1 MKRLTTISP
10 SLLLGLTLAAGCSSS
25 FSSGVSGDQVANELS
40 DGDLTTFCESLA
52 DFESQFAED
61 NKEAVCKIAGV
72 TAGAF
77 SAAFDPMADGA
88 AVCEQAVMECTSA
101 TSMGEAGDPVA
112 ACKMTDLTMCNASV
126 AEIEDCINEGYEL
139 YEETLGEFSSQS
151 CSELLSDTGMT
162 DTSTPTPGAACSI
175 VEEKCP
181 SLNLGPQG

>member
-25 FSSGVSGDQVANELS
+25 FSSGVSGDTVAKDIS

-61 NKEAVCKIAGV
+61 NKEAACKFSGAL
-72 TAGAF
+72 AGAF
-77 SAAFDPMADGA
+77 ATAFDAMADGE

-101 TSMGEAGDPVA
+101 TSMGDAGDPVA
-112 ACKMTDLTMCNASV
+112 ACKMADLTMCNATV
-126 AEIEDCINEGYEL
+126 AEIEDCINEGYEE

-151 CSELLSDTGMT
+151 CSELLNDTSMT
-162 DTSTPTPGAACSI
+162 GTSTPTPGTACVT

-181 SLNLGPQG
+181 GLNLGPQG